1 MGESDVDT
9 GIEIKPTD
17 RIHRQSLHDELVQR
31 LRDLIVQ
38 GDLAAGERVAEKAL
52 CERFGVSRTP
62 LREALK
68 VLASE
73 GLVVLAPNRGATIA
87 VLTIDDIDEVFP
99 VMAALEALAGKLAC
113 ERITEDE
120 IAEIRAMH
128 YQMLLHHRR
137 NELAPYF
144 RLNQAIHDAIL
155 LAARNGTLATMN
167 RSLTGRI
174 RRARYM
180 ANMSQSRWDQAVAEH
195 EEILAALSAREGEK
209 LGRILRRH
217 LENKAQVVKES
228 LSTRDGE
235 ATL

>member
-1 MGESDVDT
+1 MDT
-9 GIEIKPTD
+9 AVEAKPKD

-31 LRDLIVQ
+31 LRDMIVH
-38 GDLAAGERVAEKAL
+38 GELHPGQRVAEKAL

-87 VLTIDDIDEVFP
+87 TLTIEEVDEIFP
-99 VMAALEALAGKLAC
+99 VMAVLEALAGKLAC
-113 ERITEDE
+113 ERITEDRV
-120 IAEIRAMH
+120 AEIKALH
-128 YQMLLHHRR
+128 YQMVAHHRR
-137 NELAPYF
+137 KELAPYF
-144 RLNQAIHDAIL
+144 TLNQAIHEAIL
-155 LAARNGTLATMN
+155 EAAGNSTLAAMS
-167 RSLTGRI
+167 RSLAGRI

-195 EEILAALSAREGEK
+195 EDILAALSRREGEK
-209 LGRILRRH
+209 LGRILQRH

-228 LSTRDGE
+228 LISLESEPSR
-235 ATL
+235 